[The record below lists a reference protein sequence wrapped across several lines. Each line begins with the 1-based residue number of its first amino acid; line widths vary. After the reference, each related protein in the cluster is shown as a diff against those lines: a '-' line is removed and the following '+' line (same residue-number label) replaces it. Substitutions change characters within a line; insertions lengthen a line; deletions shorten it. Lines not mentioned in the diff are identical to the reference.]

1 MCDAEANRFCVAAG
15 AGTDL
20 AERPTPTESACSQGH
35 QGRICLILQ
44 LSFLSDLTQAS
55 SPVACFRY
63 GLMNPTPE
71 RPCEEVVERDAG
83 GELEAADETTDLACA
98 EVDHRSRPRC
108 PFLRGVAALSVIR
121 MPARKASASMARVMC
136 RYQPCQ
142 ERTS

>member
-1 MCDAEANRFCVAAG
+1 MAAVLWRGHPRLADQWLRHLPHQARTSASRPPKLAKAE
-15 AGTDL
+15 
-20 AERPTPTESACSQGH
+20 
-35 QGRICLILQ
+35 LILQ

-55 SPVACFRY
+55 SPVTCFRY

-71 RPCEEVVERDAG
+71 RPLEEVVERDAG

-108 PFLRGVAALSVIR
+108 PFLRGVAALSVTR
-121 MPARKASASMARVMC
+121 MPAGKASASMARVMC